1 MTDAAIDQAKVALR
15 RDAHA
20 ARAALSAA
28 YRAEA
33 AERLAEIA
41 LAGLALSSH
50 RTVAGYWPIRDELDC
65 RPLLRKLRASGLG
78 VALPVVRGREE
89 PLDFRLWTAEVALVP
104 AGFGTL
110 APPLDAPAAV
120 PDLVLLPL
128 LGFDDSGTRLGYG
141 GGFYDRTLA
150 ALPVRPRLVGLA
162 FAAQHLAAI
171 PRDQHDIPLDAVV
184 TEDGVRMFGEAR

>member
-1 MTDAAIDQAKVALR
+1 M
-15 RDAHA
+15 
-20 ARAALSAA
+20 
-28 YRAEA
+28 
-33 AERLAEIA
+33 
-41 LAGLALSSH
+41 
-50 RTVAGYWPIRDELDC
+50 
-65 RPLLRKLRASGLG
+65 
-78 VALPVVRGREE
+78 VRGRDE
-89 PLDFRLWTAEVALVP
+89 PLDFRLWTEDGTLVP

-110 APPLDAPAAV
+110 APPPDAPAAV